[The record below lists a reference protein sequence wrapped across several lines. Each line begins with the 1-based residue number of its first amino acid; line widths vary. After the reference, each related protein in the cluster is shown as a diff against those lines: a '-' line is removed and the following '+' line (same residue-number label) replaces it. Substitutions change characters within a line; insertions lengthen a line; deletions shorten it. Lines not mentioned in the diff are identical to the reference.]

1 MKEMKWGSRR
11 LMYKEEYLVES
22 SRKIYITETT
32 LKVTA
37 HRQP

>member
-1 MKEMKWGSRR
+1 MNEIKQDSRR

-22 SRKIYITETT
+22 SKKKDNTEAT